1 MRDLTPLCEIA
12 NKHKTDKGGRHFFAG
27 DTCHEYTPVYYDLL
41 ENRRPFV
48 RTVLEIGVNY
58 GCSLRMWRDF
68 FPRAMVIGLDSN
80 AGALFT
86 EERIK
91 CYAADQGREDDLL
104 RAMFDIHQDF
114 PGMDFDL
121 IVDDGSHETAH
132 QILTMK
138 TLLPFMAP
146 AGYYVIE
153 DLQVDCKPE
162 IIGAHIPP
170 GFAGAAH
177 KCEPGLGKAMCG
189 CGCGEP
195 EQLLII
201 YRAGKP

>member
-41 ENRRPFV
+41 HNARHYV
-48 RTVLEIGVNY
+48 HSVLEIGVNY

-68 FPRAMVIGLDSN
+68 FPEATVIGFDSN

-104 RAMFDIHQDF
+104 RAMFDVHQDF
-114 PGMDFDL
+114 PAMKFNL

-138 TLLPFMAP
+138 TLLPYLELD
-146 AGYYVIE
+146 GVYVIE

-162 IIGAHIPP
+162 IIGEHVPA
-170 GFAGAAH
+170 GFEWLDAP
-177 KCEPGLGKAMCG
+177 CEPGLGKAMCG

-195 EQLLII
+195 ERLLII
-201 YRAGKP
+201 KHKRA